1 MAIVGGLG
9 YDGLWLDRFGFGP
22 EIAVVEPSLGQ
33 PSLTSADGR
42 FVVYDLRPLESVLD
56 DLVNRS
62 EIRSLVDAALDND
75 ASDSLASL
83 TATFGR
89 GFRGERPL
97 GAAHIRG
104 HPRRHDSIC
113 AIRPTVLVLC
123 SRGARGSECR
133 KRSVAIDRRRTSRRE
148 PVQPDD

>member
-89 GFRGERPL
+89 GFRGEE
-97 GAAHIRG
+97 
-104 HPRRHDSIC
+104 
-113 AIRPTVLVLC
+113 AIGSRTYSWAPSSARLDLRNPTNRARVVLSWC
-123 SRGARGSECR
+123 SGQR
-133 KRSVAIDRRRTSRRE
+133 V
-148 PVQPDD
+148 P